1 MIQDSD
7 SEDELERSLG
17 VYAFGFIVTCVANS
31 SEEEEE
37 EEEEEKEEMPLERKM
52 SLRELLTGKAKGL
65 VLKDASGS

>member
-37 EEEEEKEEMPLERKM
+37 EEEEKEEMLLERKM

>member
-37 EEEEEKEEMPLERKM
+37 EEEKEEMPLERKM
-52 SLRELLTGKAKGL
+52 SLRELLTGKAKGF

>member
-37 EEEEEKEEMPLERKM
+37 EEEKEEMPLERKM
-52 SLRELLTGKAKGL
+52 SLHELLTGKAKGL

>member
-7 SEDELERSLG
+7 SEDELERYLG

-37 EEEEEKEEMPLERKM
+37 EEKEEMLLERKM

>member
-17 VYAFGFIVTCVANS
+17 VYAFEFIVTCVANS
-31 SEEEEE
+31 SEEE

>member
-37 EEEEEKEEMPLERKM
+37 EEEEKEEMPLERKM

>member
-37 EEEEEKEEMPLERKM
+37 EEEKEEMLLERKM

>member
-37 EEEEEKEEMPLERKM
+37 EEEKEEMPLERKM